1 MVHDSGMMPWIHE
14 LGLNGHPTLNGH
26 QIFLANPDDV
36 LQLDGGPAHE
46 DMSRGKRVGD
56 SIGNSAPSKR
66 PARNLDY
73 GVSEL
78 LENHEALQGMLR
90 LNSGSLDSPHAK
102 ARQAVLQ
109 APDGATSV
117 GGSRFLACVAGGRDD
132 DDPPHSPPENESV
145 LHTPSSSGPRWV
157 LISVELKLCANRC
170 CTPPLLLLSCTWLP
184 LKRRSYACPH
194 TAHPRP
200 HHLSLQALVIT
211 SFLLLLR
218 IAALLFFKLLH
229 AIYPSY
235 FAP

>member
-1 MVHDSGMMPWIHE
+1 MSQDDTDALPPAAPVNLLADMVHDSGMMPWIHE

-46 DMSRGKRVGD
+46 DMSRGKRMGD

-157 LISVELKLCANRC
+157 LISVEFTIGVK
-170 CTPPLLLLSCTWLP
+170 TD
-184 LKRRSYACPH
+184 
-194 TAHPRP
+194 
-200 HHLSLQALVIT
+200 
-211 SFLLLLR
+211 
-218 IAALLFFKLLH
+218 AALPHFCCYLARGYH
-229 AIYPSY
+229 
-235 FAP
+235 